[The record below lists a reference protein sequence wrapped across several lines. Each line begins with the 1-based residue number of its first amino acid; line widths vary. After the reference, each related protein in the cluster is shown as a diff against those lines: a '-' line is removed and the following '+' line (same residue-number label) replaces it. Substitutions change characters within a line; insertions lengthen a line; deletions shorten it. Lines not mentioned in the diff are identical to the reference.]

1 MSQAFLDWFRELRA
15 GFQTESAFQLTP
27 WSADRLTATLP
38 PMIASNNTDYVEF
51 LVHFG
56 HGRMLQPPEHFFSL
70 IVVRDPSSIDWNNP
84 SEWISSGLDSGT
96 LRVNALLSSDL
107 SEPGKQPFSAWLRR
121 ALKKEVAGLGQRKLL
136 LLRNKPEPFSETEL
150 EMIRI
155 RQGFELEHFE
165 PADAKT
171 LRIRVRNRS
180 SGRLRFLSVEAER
193 PGRGFQV
200 QRLETGCIDPGTCG
214 EFLKAPL
221 LGGDAAQLIVKKLP
235 DPSPEDRYRYFEF
248 ERSLPEED

>member
-27 WSADRLTATLP
+27 WLADELLTKLP
-38 PMIASNNTDYVEF
+38 PMVASTNPDYVEF

-70 IVVRDPSSIDWNNP
+70 IVVRDPSSVDWNNP
-84 SEWISSGLDSGT
+84 SEWILSGLDSGT
-96 LRVNALLSSDL
+96 LRVDALLNREL
-107 SEPGKQPFSAWLRR
+107 SEPRKPPFSAWLTR
-121 ALKKEVAGLGQRKLL
+121 ALKKEVAGLGQKRLL
-136 LLRNKPEPFSETEL
+136 LLRNKPEPFSEMEL
-150 EMIRI
+150 EMVRI
-155 RQGFELEHFE
+155 RQGFEVEHFE

-171 LRIRVRNRS
+171 LRIRIRNHS
-180 SGRLRFLSVEAER
+180 NGRLRFLSVEAQR
-193 PGRGFQV
+193 PGRGSQV
-200 QRLETGCIDPGTCG
+200 QRLETGSIEPGACG
-214 EFLKAPL
+214 EFLKSPL
-221 LGGDAAQLIVKKLP
+221 LGGDAAELIVRKLQ